1 MSQKN
6 IRGSMMVVPYD
17 HSSYPWEDWDDLDD
31 YDEIDVSQQPDPI
44 DVITEH
50 VQLKTWEDFEENDK
64 DLSNYLSSLNTIDTS
79 EQED

>member
-1 MSQKN
+1 M
-6 IRGSMMVVPYD
+6 RGSMMVVPYD

-64 DLSNYLSSLNTIDTS
+64 ELSNYLSSLNTTDIA

>member
-6 IRGSMMVVPYD
+6 MRGSMMVVPYD
-17 HSSYPWEDWDDLDD
+17 HSSYPWEDWNDLDD

-64 DLSNYLSSLNTIDTS
+64 ELSNYLSSLNTTDIA

>member
-17 HSSYPWEDWDDLDD
+17 HSSYPWEEWDDLDD

-64 DLSNYLSSLNTIDTS
+64 DLSNYLSSLNTIDIS

>member
-64 DLSNYLSSLNTIDTS
+64 ELSNYLSSLNTTDIA

>member
-6 IRGSMMVVPYD
+6 MRGSMMVVPYD

-79 EQED
+79 EQEY

>member
-1 MSQKN
+1 
-6 IRGSMMVVPYD
+6 MMVVPYD

-64 DLSNYLSSLNTIDTS
+64 ELSNYLSSLNTTDIA

>member
-6 IRGSMMVVPYD
+6 MRGSMMVVPYD

-64 DLSNYLSSLNTIDTS
+64 ELSNYLSSLNTTDIA